1 MGVWSAGERGLAS
14 GAPRGQRSVEGW
26 RLGGSRHRDLM
37 GRGHKGPESSGLRR
51 LDRRSNGMVAGL
63 GFEDRDIWGHRG
75 LRGTGG
81 GDKRGV
87 VSWDSRQ
94 RRGVLGISGLGIWEH
109 GGLVSREELGIFG

>member
-1 MGVWSAGERGLAS
+1 M
-14 GAPRGQRSVEGW
+14 EGW

-37 GRGHKGPESSGLRR
+37 GRGHKGPESSGPRR

-81 GDKRGV
+81 GDQRGV

-94 RRGVLGISGLGIWEH
+94 RRGVLGISGLGMWEH
-109 GGLVSREELGIFG
+109 GGLVSGEELGIFG